1 MLLLGLKL
9 VEKGC
14 FCSSVVDTQCS
25 NNENYCQS
33 HAVVI

>member
-14 FCSSVVDTQCS
+14 FCSSMVDTQCS
-25 NNENYCQS
+25 NNKNYCQS